1 MTHFKELIQRLFK
14 LKPATQ
20 TNNANGKDSKAKTLI
35 TRFTKDEDT
44 IMFI

>member
-1 MTHFKELIQRLFK
+1 MTHFKELIQRLLK

-20 TNNANGKDSKAKTLI
+20 KNNATGEHSKAKTLI